1 MIFIKYIVLDAWAGG
16 NDNGVSGNG
25 IVEKEYS
32 LLISNYIYNR
42 LNELGIKAFLTRS
55 DDSDLSVEERL
66 ELIEREYGTSSD
78 VIVVS
83 NQLSNGTNNGID
95 IIYALRSS
103 ATLAE
108 KISNFLEDDG
118 FFVNDYYQ
126 LRSSEDS
133 SKDADKII
141 SDSNNNE
148 TIIVRYGNVNNL
160 NDVNTIKNNWQE
172 MAEDIVKALVIYTGG
187 QYVDE
192 DYYTV
197 QLGDTLYS
205 IARKFNTTVDAI
217 KATNNLSSNTLTV
230 GQLLKIPS
238 TFESDEGSSG
248 AGGEDYFQY
257 TVQKG
262 DSLYSI
268 AQKYETTV
276 DEIKRINNLTSN
288 LLDVGQVLKIP
299 SRSSSNQNTASSY
312 IVVRGDSLYS
322 IAKRY
327 NTTVDEIKRLNN
339 LTSNNLSIG
348 QILKVPSSNTESE
361 NITHVVVGGDSLY
374 SIARKYNTTV
384 DEIKRLNNLTSNTLS
399 IGQVLKIPSSSDS
412 SLSYINY
419 VVISGDSLYSIA
431 RKYNTTVDEIKRLNN
446 LTSSTL
452 SIGQTLKIPK

>member
-66 ELIEREYGTSSD
+66 ELIEKEYGTSSD

-160 NDVNTIKNNWQE
+160 DDVNTIKNNWQE

-197 QLGDTLYS
+197 QSGDTLYS

-217 KATNNLSSNTLTV
+217 KTTNNLSSNTLTV

-312 IVVRGDSLYS
+312 IVVRGDR
-322 IAKRY
+322 IFMG
-327 NTTVDEIKRLNN
+327 NN
-339 LTSNNLSIG
+339 
-348 QILKVPSSNTESE
+348 E
-361 NITHVVVGGDSLY
+361 
-374 SIARKYNTTV
+374 
-384 DEIKRLNNLTSNTLS
+384 
-399 IGQVLKIPSSSDS
+399 
-412 SLSYINY
+412 
-419 VVISGDSLYSIA
+419 
-431 RKYNTTVDEIKRLNN
+431 
-446 LTSSTL
+446 
-452 SIGQTLKIPK
+452 